1 MPRIL
6 NAELERIAKENHW
19 NCDTHTL
26 YILGQAVRQT
36 KYPGVKYAM
45 KRAMKIVRKHGR
57 K

>member
-26 YILGQAVRQT
+26 YILGQMIRKT
-36 KYPGVKYAM
+36 NYPGEKFAL
-45 KRAMKIVRKHGR
+45 KRAMAIVRKHGR